1 MLKIR
6 IAFICIATFLY
17 CTSAIAQDE
26 PPWQQCASLA
36 NNARLACYDRLAQA
50 AVKIPLAPIPTL
62 MPTRPDDDDIIT
74 TRTEGC
80 TDRRYSALSRFW
92 ELENGSD
99 CDTFG
104 IRGYRP
110 ISLSLI
116 GSDSVNNA
124 PSSPSAGHTA
134 APVAYQR
141 TETRLQLSVRTKL
154 AKGLLTSQ
162 TVGDTGVHDSLWFG
176 YSQSS
181 YWQLFNG
188 AISRPFRNTD
198 HEPEFI
204 YVYPTTAQLPG
215 GWQLRYSGM
224 GLVHQ
229 SNGQALPL
237 SRSWNRFYLMAGME
251 KGYVRGQTSNPS
263 HWRVMARIWQRLPE
277 KTNDDNPDIADRVGR
292 AELQVF
298 WDKNRLNTY
307 SATLRNSLSAHANG
321 SLRLDWLR
329 TLGDPLTSSL
339 RLHTQLFNGYG
350 DSLVDYNR
358 RRIVLSVGLSLVDF

>member
-1 MLKIR
+1 
-6 IAFICIATFLY
+6 
-17 CTSAIAQDE
+17 
-26 PPWQQCASLA
+26 
-36 NNARLACYDRLAQA
+36 
-50 AVKIPLAPIPTL
+50 
-62 MPTRPDDDDIIT
+62 
-74 TRTEGC
+74 
-80 TDRRYSALSRFW
+80 
-92 ELENGSD
+92 
-99 CDTFG
+99 
-104 IRGYRP
+104 
-110 ISLSLI
+110 
-116 GSDSVNNA
+116 
-124 PSSPSAGHTA
+124 
-134 APVAYQR
+134 
-141 TETRLQLSVRTKL
+141 
-154 AKGLLTSQ
+154 
-162 TVGDTGVHDSLWFG
+162 
-176 YSQSS
+176 
-181 YWQLFNG
+181 LFNG
-188 AISRPFRNTD
+188 AVSRPFRNTD

-251 KGYVRGQTSNPS
+251 KGYVRGNTSSTN
-263 HWRVMARIWQRLPE
+263 HWRVMARVWQRLPE

-292 AELQVF
+292 AEVQVF